1 MKDKFYPSVSLS
13 SVTNAPNS
21 PIKYKLWQ
29 VPQELRKR
37 RNNDVFFLEVVFMW
51 NSKDEVHFW
60 LLTCFFHM
68 LCKNP
73 LEFSVRFHWSSPSD
87 LLQFSRLIT
96 GTVWGNFTIFP
107 YSEERLK
114 QKGNT
119 HFCGHR
125 LVRVKR
131 FWHFQTKHQ
140 PLRLRDPQK
149 QWRLVSEALWISVGQ
164 ARMHFL

>member
-1 MKDKFYPSVSLS
+1 MENKGVLWLGQKISNQAWRARRQQIKKKDKWRTSSIPLFLSVQWLMHQIHH
-13 SVTNAPNS
+13 
-21 PIKYKLWQ
+21 IKYKLWQ

-60 LLTCFFHM
+60 LLTCFFHT

-87 LLQFSRLIT
+87 LLQFSHLIT
-96 GTVWGNFTIFP
+96 GTIWGNFTIFP

-119 HFCGHR
+119 NFCGHR
-125 LVRVKR
+125 LVRVKG
-131 FWHFQTKHQ
+131 FWHFQY
-140 PLRLRDPQK
+140 
-149 QWRLVSEALWISVGQ
+149 
-164 ARMHFL
+164 